1 MGYKRKIKSFE
12 KKEFKESFSNKIKRE
27 VIENILK
34 DIKKLEKLDF
44 ELILFGFY
52 LINKNVYKNILNES
66 KTKIDKFLNRV
77 INNIYEIEK
86 KNSIEKYSTS
96 NREYEKYIELKV
108 NEIIN
113 SLKEIDKKQY
123 KYILIGMFLSGGYIA
138 DPKRAYNLEFNFSL
152 NKLEKEYKEI
162 TENIVKYILDSLDIK
177 YNIYE
182 DKEIYK
188 VYIRKGDE
196 IVKVLALIGS
206 GHGVLRF
213 EEERV
218 IKSVNQELNRN
229 LNFETSN
236 MQKMLLAA
244 NKQKD
249 AINKIRKNNIE
260 LDKKLELAAELR
272 LRYPEVSLKELSEKG
287 NISRSTLNQR
297 LKKLEKIAE
306 EIKD

>member
-297 LKKLEKIAE
+297 LKKIEKIAE
-306 EIKD
+306 EIKN

>member
-1 MGYKRKIKSFE
+1 M
-12 KKEFKESFSNKIKRE
+12 
-27 VIENILK
+27 
-34 DIKKLEKLDF
+34 
-44 ELILFGFY
+44 
-52 LINKNVYKNILNES
+52 YKNILNES

-86 KNSIEKYSTS
+86 KNSIEKHSTS

-297 LKKLEKIAE
+297 LKKIEKIAE